1 MQAKFNIIVSE
12 TGNIS
17 EIAARTTGD
26 SDYFTISDKYGNV
39 VTIQACLALAG
50 VAACAAAKGMV
61 GSEYG
66 AALAQELES
75 KFEVLTNWKKEEQI
89 EKPAVDEQSGDVPA
103 AAAEDNK

>member
-39 VTIQACLALAG
+39 VTIQACL
-50 VAACAAAKGMV
+50 AAAKGMV